1 MTGLFDTAWVVAE
14 YLAVT
19 LASVALTGVGVHFE
33 RAAAAAVATAP
44 ETAAVDFAI
53 GTLAL
58 FWGLYLVGYRQVLPR
73 TRRLVEAR

>member
-1 MTGLFDTAWVVAE
+1 MTGLFDTAWVVVE

-19 LASVALTGVGVHFE
+19 LASVALTGVGVYFE
-33 RAAAAAVATAP
+33 RAAAAAVVTAP

-73 TRRLVEAR
+73 MRRLAEAR